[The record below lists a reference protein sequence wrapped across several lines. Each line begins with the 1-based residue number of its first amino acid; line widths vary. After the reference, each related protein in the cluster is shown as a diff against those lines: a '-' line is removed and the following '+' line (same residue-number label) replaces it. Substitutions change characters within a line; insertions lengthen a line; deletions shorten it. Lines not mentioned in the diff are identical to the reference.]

1 MIRKDK
7 LQWKGSEV
15 LDSVSQCFI
24 TVHGDKLCKLSMPKS
39 SICEMKRSG

>member
-15 LDSVSQCFI
+15 LDSVSQCSI
-24 TVHGDKLCKLSMPKS
+24 TVHGDKLYKFSMPKS
-39 SICEMKRSG
+39 SICGMKRFG